1 MHLSVLVHCT
11 YKIDELY
18 YDVSYISMKLG
29 KNISD
34 RIDYMI
40 NCAEMIFVHTE
51 KCNFFTSL
59 RIQKINLGWIKEEG
73 IILLG
78 RQNQKLLL

>member
-1 MHLSVLVHCT
+1 MHLSILANCT

-18 YDVSYISMKLG
+18 YDISYISMKLG

-40 NCAEMIFVHTE
+40 NCAEMNFVHVQ
-51 KCNFFTSL
+51 KYNFFTSL
-59 RIQKINLGWIKEEG
+59 HIQKINFGWIKEEG

-78 RQNQKLLL
+78 RRNQKHLL